1 MKKSKFQED
10 FDYLNSMD
18 NTIKNMTHSYLSSD
32 HICDTS
38 LAVIDLATDNCN
50 ILPPIA
56 SLLEPNSYVQL
67 FPIETNLYST
77 QDNESQE
84 RYFFKKFF
92 RCLMA

>member
-10 FDYLNSMD
+10 FDYLKSMD

-32 HICDTS
+32 HICDSS
-38 LAVIDLATDNCN
+38 LAVIDLALDNCN

-77 QDNESQE
+77 RATKVRKGIFS
-84 RYFFKKFF
+84 KIFF

>member
-10 FDYLNSMD
+10 FDYLKSMD

-32 HICDTS
+32 HICDSS
-38 LAVIDLATDNCN
+38 LAVIDLALDNCN

-77 QDNESQE
+77 KGNESQE

-92 RCLMA
+92 